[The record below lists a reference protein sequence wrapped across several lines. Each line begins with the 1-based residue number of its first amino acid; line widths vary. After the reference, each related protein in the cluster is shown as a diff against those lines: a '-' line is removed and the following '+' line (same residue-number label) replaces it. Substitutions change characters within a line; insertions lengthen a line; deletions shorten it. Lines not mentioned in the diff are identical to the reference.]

1 MSLPKKAIAED
12 HDLELRANRT
22 TERLAKHR
30 WHWTLDESNPDRVTI
45 NAYAKAVGRSF
56 PSVARMVKGYAEF
69 VGDSARAI
77 TLNDAIELANLGEER
92 RAVTEAVADATGLS
106 LATLRAGQ
114 HRAEINEVLSTA
126 HERAERK
133 GTTVEEEVPVV
144 AKQRAKM
151 READKKRTATRKA
164 KHGFRYIEIEGH
176 LAAAQRR
183 LSQALSTAQDVAWV
197 DEEIELLTDSLGKIR
212 AVLNLIDMRIAGE
225 TDVNW
230 DAELASLTKE
240 T

>member
-1 MSLPKKAIAED
+1 MDKVPREETASRELMREGIAQAAALDLAIIQHCED
-12 HDLELRANRT
+12 PVHGRGD
-22 TERLAKHR
+22 
-30 WHWTLDESNPDRVTI
+30 V
-45 NAYAKAVGRSF
+45 NAGK
-56 PSVARMVKGYAEF
+56 
-69 VGDSARAI
+69 
-77 TLNDAIELANLGEER
+77 
-92 RAVTEAVADATGLS
+92 VADATGLS

-183 LSQALSTAQDVAWV
+183 LSQALSTAQDVAWD

>member
-1 MSLPKKAIAED
+1 MSLSKKAIAED

-22 TERLAKHR
+22 AERLAKHR
-30 WHWTLDESNPDRVTI
+30 WHWTFDESNPDRVSIT
-45 NAYAKAVGRSF
+45 AYAKAVGRSQ
-56 PSVARMVKGYAEF
+56 PLIRKWVRGYNEF
-69 VGDSARAI
+69 VISDGSYPLSESIERAALSAEKE
-77 TLNDAIELANLGEER
+77 T
-92 RAVTEAVADATGLS
+92 AVEAVAEAKGITF
-106 LATLRAGQ
+106 
-114 HRAEINEVLSTA
+114 STA
-126 HERAERK
+126 ATAAEHRKEATAVLETARERAERK

-144 AKQRAKM
+144 ANQRAKM
-151 READKKRTATRKA
+151 READKKRTTTRKA

-183 LSQALSTAQDVAWV
+183 LSQALSTAQDVAWD